1 MIKGVKIGE
10 FHSITDW
17 NSVLK
22 KKPTISPPKART
34 QYINIPG
41 RSGAIDLSE
50 VLGPITYDMRTIT
63 FELRYLGD
71 IDGWAA
77 MYSQILNEIQG
88 QAALIVIDD
97 DNLWSYT
104 GRAEI
109 ATWTPGQ
116 HFVDYTIKAY
126 VQPYKT
132 QPPTYDEWKWDPF
145 NFEEDVAID
154 RAYNITDAEDTTIMV
169 YQEATLPLKIILEST
184 VDATATWGGTIHA
197 VPAETPTTYSLNIP
211 LGISTITVR
220 ATSGSGTF
228 TIDYAR
234 SKL

>member
-1 MIKGVKIGE
+1 MIKGAKIGE
-10 FHSITDW
+10 FHTITDW
-17 NSVLK
+17 NSALK

-34 QYINIPG
+34 QYINVPG

-50 VLGPITYDMRTIT
+50 ILGPITYDMRTLT
-63 FELRYLGD
+63 LELRYLGN

-77 MYSQILNEIQG
+77 MYSRILNAIQG
-88 QAALIVIDD
+88 QMALIVLDD

-109 ATWTPGQ
+109 ASWTPGR
-116 HFVDYTIKAY
+116 HYVDYTIKSDI
-126 VQPYKT
+126 QPYKT
-132 QPPTYDEWKWDPF
+132 KPPTYDEWEWDPF

-154 RAYNITDAEDTTIMV
+154 REYSISDTADTTIMV
-169 YQEATLPLKIILEST
+169 YQETTIPLQIFLEST
-184 VDATATWGGTIHA
+184 VDATATWGGTVHA
-197 VPAETPTTYSLNIP
+197 VPANTPTAFYMTIP
-211 LGISTITVR
+211 LGISTMTVR
-220 ATSGSGTF
+220 ATSGNGTF